1 MGTCVGG
8 WHPSNPAGLCPRA
21 VPSEGNKNPY
31 FNNYVL
37 NHIPSRIT
45 HEHRNKAWLHLQR
58 LTTFRLATF
67 RSNLIQLKATLCDNT
82 ASVSQTSVHVHD
94 FKAHDHCPAVTEW
107 AI

>member
-45 HEHRNKAWLHLQR
+45 HEHRNKAWLHLR
-58 LTTFRLATF
+58 RLATLHH
-67 RSNLIQLKATLCDNT
+67 NLIQLKATLCDNT

-94 FKAHDHCPAVTEW
+94 FKAHDRCLL
-107 AI
+107 

>member
-1 MGTCVGG
+1 MGSCVGG
-8 WHPSNPAGLCPRA
+8 WHPSNSAGLCPSTF
-21 VPSEGNKNPY
+21 PSGGNKNPY

-45 HEHRNKAWLHLQR
+45 HEHRNKAWLHLQC
-58 LTTFRLATF
+58 LATF
-67 RSNLIQLKATLCDNT
+67 HPNLIQPRGTLSDNT

-94 FKAHDHCPAVTEW
+94 FKAHDHCPAVAEW